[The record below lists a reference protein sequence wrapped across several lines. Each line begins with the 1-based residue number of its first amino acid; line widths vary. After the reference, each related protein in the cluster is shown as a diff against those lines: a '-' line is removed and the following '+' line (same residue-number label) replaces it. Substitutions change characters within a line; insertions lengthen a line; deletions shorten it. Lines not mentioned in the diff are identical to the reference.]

1 MVLHF
6 IETAPLWQLAIA
18 SFFLMLLAWEGGV
31 LLQARL
37 RRTVQ
42 KDDVQDEGYI
52 LSGILGLLALLIAFT
67 FGLALDRHETR
78 RELVVTEANALG
90 TAWLRTDLVDNPEPL
105 RDALRDYTKA
115 RVDFSLAPPSEM
127 AAVHAAANAKQ
138 VKLWNV
144 AVASLGNQKASPL
157 APTVLGPINEAID
170 TAATR
175 AAALDARLPAS
186 VAIILGL
193 YALIS
198 AGMLG
203 YVVARAGGK
212 QRAASVLLF
221 LMVTMSFILV
231 EDLDR
236 ARDGAIKVPQ
246 GPMVE
251 ALAAMK

>member
-1 MVLHF
+1 MIVQF
-6 IETAPLWQLAIA
+6 IETAPLWQLAVC
-18 SFFLMLLAWEGGV
+18 SFAFMLLAWEAGR

-37 RRTVQ
+37 RRSVH
-42 KDDVQDEGYI
+42 KDDAKDEGYI

-78 RELVVTEANALG
+78 RELVVVEANALG
-90 TAWLRTDLVDNPEPL
+90 TAWLRTGLLANPEPL
-105 RDALRDYTKA
+105 RAALREYTRS
-115 RVDFSLAPPSEM
+115 RVDYSLVSSSQLR
-127 AAVHAAANAKQ
+127 AAENAANAKQ
-138 VKLWNV
+138 AVLWS
-144 AVASLGNQKASPL
+144 AAITALGDQKATPL
-157 APTVLGPINEAID
+157 APTILNPLNEAID
-170 TAATR
+170 AAATR

-203 YVVARAGGK
+203 YVVARAGNK

-221 LMVTMSFILV
+221 MMVTMSFILI

-236 ARDGAIKVPQ
+236 ARDGAIKVSQ
-246 GPMVE
+246 DPMT
-251 ALAAMK
+251 ALLTTMS